1 MIKSYCC
8 ITESDLETSNNE
20 VVESTDKNKD
30 EKEYEDANKVRDTVE
45 IIIILAFPLEPY
57 LYLGWDMGT
66 V

>member
-45 IIIILAFPLEPY
+45 IIIILAFPLEP
-57 LYLGWDMGT
+57 
-66 V
+66 